1 MPLDIFLPPANAP
14 AVATLSVLPPDLP
27 LQHDHT
33 PNDADSAD
41 AVLAWVA
48 ATFAG
53 RRVVA
58 TTGFGM
64 EGCVLLDLLD
74 RADLAIPVI
83 WLDTGFLFD
92 ETHDLRRRLKA
103 RYPRLS
109 FVRHAI
115 DLSPDEQDLALGPR
129 LWQRDPDRCCGLRKV
144 VPMRRAMADADVWL
158 TALRRDQSPER
169 ATLPVVGRDAT
180 NSVWKVCPLLT
191 WDRPRVWQYVIDHDV
206 PFNVLHEREYPTVG
220 CTHCTRPVPGSR
232 PDQYTRTG
240 RWTGTAKTECGLHG
254 AGI

>member
-1 MPLDIFLPPANAP
+1 MSSLQ
-14 AVATLSVLPPDLP
+14 VLPADLP
-27 LQHDHT
+27 LWHEGT
-33 PNDADSAD
+33 PDDTASPDN
-41 AVLAWVA
+41 VIEWVSR
-48 ATFAG
+48 TFPDD
-53 RRVVA
+53 RVAA

-64 EGCVLLDLLD
+64 EGCVLIDLIDKAGLS
-74 RADLAIPVI
+74 IPVI

-92 ETHDLRRRLKA
+92 ETHDLRRRLEA

-115 DLSPDEQDLALGPR
+115 DLSPEEQDLAMGPR

-144 VPMRRAMADADVWL
+144 VPMRRAMADVDVWL
-158 TALRRDQSPER
+158 AAVRRGQSPER
-169 ATLPVVGRDAT
+169 ATLPVVGRDAKHD
-180 NSVWKVCPLLT
+180 VWKVCPLLT
-191 WDRPRVWQYVIDHDV
+191 WSRPQVWQYVIDHDL

-232 PDQYTRTG
+232 PGDYSREG
-240 RWTGTAKTECGLHG
+240 RWTGTTKSECGLHG